1 MKKFKRNVL
10 ILVCLGIMLLLGGCS
25 SMKPLDVNTRLIID
39 EKFNGQRVMT
49 ATLTNKEFKALFDGD
64 LEKLNNLLTESCP
77 KDMYS
82 TATQKDNKDV
92 EMTLTIPFAS
102 YEEYYDKVMKIFSG
116 SSSYD
121 AENMPSVYF
130 EYSDSLLKRGFTI
143 EENFDSTELFF
154 WLIDAFVKQ
163 VPQLSDKTAEEL
175 FTPGTT
181 ELEFNGEKI
190 AAENCISISRMDS
203 NALDSIRVET
213 TLNSTGSYDAVIDYY
228 AGSAVV
234 EKLGSKLTLMMNE
247 LLPEG
252 GVFSTKTTENGKVF
266 TIKVNAVSAEDYV
279 AKLNKALHTDNTVF
293 EVVEES
299 DAQDTLK
306 ARKKITQYL
315 DGSYFLDFSNENT
328 TMTYALK
335 ASPEHSFENCE
346 SAYKYIQS
354 CNFENTDDYCSTYVT
369 VRPSDKITLYLGYSV
384 DIDKIEV
391 ETTMNSE
398 KDFSRIMKFTLTAEQ
413 SSIIGERFETRIKER
428 LQDNIT
434 YEKTTSGTSTVYIVT
449 LHSDSAANLSL
460 LTCAFLDGDANTGNS
475 AITGGL
481 SDDGRL
487 KKISYEFVDKINFM
501 TFLSGSQSTKGLYYR
516 FQYPKNFTGHFSENN
531 NYENIL
537 EDYNV
542 LTCVTH
548 NKVIEV
554 RSYAQKA
561 NVVGILLRVS
571 LLLSLAGML
580 IVLLLNMGGIMRCVK
595 KRALDPAEFELFSHK
610 GYIFATIL
618 ALCVVIFAIS
628 AIRLLFGI
636 Y

>member
-1 MKKFKRNVL
+1 MKNIKRNVL
-10 ILVCLGIMLLLGGCS
+10 ILLVFGIMLLLAGCS

-49 ATLTNKEFKALFDGD
+49 ATLTSKEFKALFDGD
-64 LEKLNNLLTESCP
+64 LEKLNNLLSDSCP
-77 KDMYS
+77 ADMYS
-82 TATQKDNKDV
+82 IATQKDNKDV
-92 EMTLTIPFAS
+92 EMTLTIPFAT

-121 AENMPSVYF
+121 AENMPSVYY
-130 EYSDSLLKRGFTI
+130 EYSDSLLKKGFTI

-154 WLIDAFVKQ
+154 WLIDAFVQQ

-181 ELEFNGEKI
+181 VLEFNGEAI
-190 AAENCISISRMDS
+190 EAGNCIAISRMDS
-203 NALDSIRVET
+203 NALDNIRVET
-213 TLNSTGSYDAVIDYY
+213 TLNNTGSYDVVIDYY

-234 EKLGSKLTLMMNE
+234 EKLGSSLTVMMND

-252 GVFSTKTTENGKVF
+252 GVFSTKTTETGKVF
-266 TIKVNAVSAEDYV
+266 TIKVNAVSSEDYV
-279 AKLNKALHTDNTVF
+279 NKLNKALHTDNTVF
-293 EVVEES
+293 EVAEES
-299 DAQDTLK
+299 DEQDTLK

-346 SAYKYIQS
+346 SEYKYIQS
-354 CNFENTDDYCSTYVT
+354 CNFENTDDYCGTYVT

-391 ETTMNSE
+391 DTTMNNE
-398 KDFSRIMKFTLTAEQ
+398 KDFIRTMKFTLTGEQ
-413 SSIIGERFETRIKER
+413 KGIIGQRFEDRIKER

-434 YEKTTSGTSTVYIVT
+434 YEKTTSGNSIVYNVT

-460 LTCAFLDGDANTGNS
+460 LTCAFLDGDSNTGNS
-475 AITGGL
+475 AVSGGL
-481 SDDGRL
+481 ADEGRL
-487 KKISYEFVDKINFM
+487 KKIRYEFVDKINFM

-516 FQYPKNFTGHFSENN
+516 FQYPKNFNGHFAENN

-554 RSYAQKA
+554 RSYAEKA
-561 NVVGILLRVS
+561 NVVGILLRVF
-571 LLLSLAGML
+571 LLLSLAGIL
-580 IVLLLNMGGIMRCVK
+580 IVLLLNMGGILRCIK
-595 KRALDPAEFELFSHK
+595 KRRLDGAEFDLFGHK
-610 GYIFATIL
+610 GYIFATVL